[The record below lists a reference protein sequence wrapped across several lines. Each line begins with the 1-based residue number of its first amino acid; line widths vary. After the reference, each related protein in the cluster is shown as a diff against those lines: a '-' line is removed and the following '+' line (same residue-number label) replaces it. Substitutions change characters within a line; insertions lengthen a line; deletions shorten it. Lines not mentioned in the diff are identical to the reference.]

1 MPFAI
6 FEFRISQAQAFC
18 RSVSQLPREELMKF
32 SLKCAELYTN
42 SFTNGT
48 SITNQQ
54 ILNQFVLANKIPSN
68 IYITEGLVNVDF
80 SNSEHADAAIQWMD
94 FSEWGQGWKLESQ
107 TLRGRLIL
115 YQPAQK

>member
-1 MPFAI
+1 
-6 FEFRISQAQAFC
+6 
-18 RSVSQLPREELMKF
+18 
-32 SLKCAELYTN
+32 
-42 SFTNGT
+42 
-48 SITNQQ
+48 
-54 ILNQFVLANKIPSN
+54 
-68 IYITEGLVNVDF
+68 VNVDF